1 MNNSFLKSV
10 IAGIAATIAM
20 TALMMVSAMMGMPKM
35 EPPKM
40 LAETMEVPIAVG
52 WVMHFMIG
60 IIFALLYVYVI
71 RGWLTKISS
80 PAVKGIVFG
89 IIAFIIAQIGMAAMG
104 AIFPN
109 MPTPEGSMVLLAI
122 GSLVGHIVF
131 GIVVALM
138 AKETTSY

>member
-10 IAGIAATIAM
+10 IAGIGATIAM

-40 LAETMEVPIAVG
+40 LAETLDAPIAVG
-52 WVMHFMIG
+52 WVMHFMMG
-60 IIFALLYVYVI
+60 IIFALMYVYII
-71 RGWLTKISS
+71 RGWLTNIAS

-89 IIAFIIAQIGMAAMG
+89 VIAFIMALMGMMAMR

-109 MPTPEGSMVLLAI
+109 MPMPEGSTVILIMAGLM
-122 GSLVGHIVF
+122 GHVVF